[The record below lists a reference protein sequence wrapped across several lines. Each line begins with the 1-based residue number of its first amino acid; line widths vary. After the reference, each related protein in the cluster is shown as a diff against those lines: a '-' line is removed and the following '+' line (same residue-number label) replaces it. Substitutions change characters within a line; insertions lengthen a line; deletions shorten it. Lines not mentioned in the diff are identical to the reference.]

1 MKKIYLYPISSR
13 NKNSGLYN
21 PYVDDF
27 TDSIGKYYQ
36 VINKSRPSNKGI
48 IDLMKYLFKI
58 DFLFLNWI
66 ENVPERKGGRLQTL
80 FFHSIMP
87 LLRLFG
93 IKVIWTMHN
102 KLSHSSNHINLKKSI
117 FNKLLKKSDC
127 ILTHSSEGVIYG
139 ESVLNKKNLPI
150 HFFHHPVKDRRGNS
164 ANVCKWDIL
173 IWGTLSPYK
182 GILEFLKLL
191 HDKKIEN
198 KYKILITG
206 KAISKDYY
214 KALLGFANKNIIIEE
229 AFIEPESLKL
239 LISQSKIV
247 LFTYAKSS
255 ILSSGALMDSI
266 GFGANVVG
274 PEVGAFS
281 DLASEN
287 IISVYKSQD
296 DIIAIIDKL
305 LQQIEKNPIKN
316 LDVFLQENSWDNY
329 AGKVHAILQKM

>member
-13 NKNSGLYN
+13 NTNSGLYN
-21 PYVDDF
+21 PYIDDF
-27 TDSIGKYYQ
+27 TGSIEKYYQ

-48 IDLMKYLFKI
+48 FDLTKYLLKIDL
-58 DFLFLNWI
+58 LFLNWI
-66 ENVPERKGGRLQTL
+66 ENVPDRKGGCFQVL
-80 FFHSIMP
+80 FFHSIIP

-93 IKVIWTMHN
+93 IKIIWTMHN
-102 KLSHSSNHINLKKSI
+102 KLSHSSDHIKLKKSI

-127 ILTHSSEGVIYG
+127 ILTHSSEGIIYA
-139 ESVLNKKNLPI
+139 ESVANKQNLPV

-164 ANVCKWDIL
+164 ANTCKWDIL

-182 GILEFLKLL
+182 GILEFLKML
-191 HDKKIEN
+191 HDKKVEN

-206 KAISKDYY
+206 KAVSKEYY
-214 KALLGFANKNIIIEE
+214 KAILGFANNNIIIEE
-229 AFIEPESLKL
+229 AFIDPEALKL

-266 GFGANVVG
+266 GFGANVLG

-281 DLASEN
+281 DLASEG

-296 DIIAIIDKL
+296 DIIGMIDKL
-305 LQQIEKNPIKN
+305 LHQIATNPIN
-316 LDVFLQENSWDNY
+316 NIDAFLYENSWDNY
-329 AGKVHAILQKM
+329 ARKVHNILQKM